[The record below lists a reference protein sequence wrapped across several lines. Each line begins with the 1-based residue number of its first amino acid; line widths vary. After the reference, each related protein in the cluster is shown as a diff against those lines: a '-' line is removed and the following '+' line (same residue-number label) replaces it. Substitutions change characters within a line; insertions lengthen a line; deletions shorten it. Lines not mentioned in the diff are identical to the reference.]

1 MLDTQIMKHSFI
13 FSLAIILLSACE
25 STITPNE
32 KPVQLTIENPAVF
45 HLGQTQTLQVN
56 DPDNFISSLSV
67 RNVPT
72 GWEVS
77 ANPQNKTLAITCSLG
92 AYQSGEYDFDVIA
105 KSADGKEISTKA
117 VISNDVSIGSPYYN
131 GEGVVGVIVALK
143 SASNNVGIIASVQH
157 SHSTNWY
164 TYSDWIAG
172 KSTTG
177 AWRMPTAAEG
187 ERIFSVYAG
196 DEGNTNKGTKIEQT
210 LSKYGDYALNGDVY
224 WSSTEY
230 KSSTSSSVYY
240 RTFGDENSG
249 ARPCLAKSTNC
260 DGIAII
266 TF

>member
-1 MLDTQIMKHSFI
+1 MYACDNKISPEDE
-13 FSLAIILLSACE
+13 SA
-25 STITPNE
+25 N
-32 KPVQLTIENPAVF
+32 VTIETPEVF
-45 HLGQTQTLQVN
+45 SLGQTQILKIN
-56 DPDNFISSLSV
+56 DPNNFISTISA

-72 GWEVS
+72 GWDVTTEV
-77 ANPQNKTLAITCSLG
+77 QNKSVKVTCSLG

-105 KSADGKEISTKA
+105 KSVDGKEIELKA
-117 VISNDVSIGSPYYN
+117 VVSNDVSIGSPYYN
-131 GEGVVGVIVALK
+131 GEGVVGVVVALK
-143 SASNNVGIIASVQH
+143 SPSNNVGIIASVQH
-157 SHSTNWY
+157 SHETNWY

-187 ERIFSVYAG
+187 ERIFSIYTG
-196 DEGNTNKGTKIEQT
+196 GEGNSNKGTKIEET

-230 KSSTSSSVYY
+230 SSSTSSSVYY

-249 ARPCLAKSTNC
+249 ARPCPAKSTKC